1 MEKTICLYDSQP
13 YEVAFEATVLSCES
27 LQREQEMVYEV
38 VLDRTMFFPEQG
50 GQTPDKGTLG
60 GAKILDVQIRDG
72 VVTHTV
78 DASLAV
84 GKRVQGMVDWDY
96 RFSNMQ
102 QHTGEHIFSGIVY
115 ETYGF
120 HNVGFHL
127 SDSVVTMDYDG
138 VIPPEEISDI
148 EMRANQVIADNL
160 PVEVEFPTPEA
171 LKQLEYRSKKELE
184 GPVRIVTVPGVDVCA
199 CCAPHVRRTGEI
211 GLIKVMDAQHYK
223 GGVRISILCGFRAL
237 EAFRQQ
243 ERILAELT
251 GLLSANPQQ
260 LPERVRQLK
269 QTSHEQAY
277 RLLQLQE
284 PQLMERVKTADA
296 NMGHVFVFSDPVDA
310 NVMRRVVNELTVQH
324 NGFCGVF
331 AGNDADGYQF
341 VIGSRKEDC
350 QGMATLLRETCT
362 AKCGGSTKMIQG
374 TLPTT
379 KECIKSTFKMNI
391 YSYNLEL
398 LTNEILWL

>member
-27 LQREQEMVYEV
+27 LQREQATVYEV

-60 GAKILDVQIRDG
+60 GANILDVQIRDG

-171 LKQLEYRSKKELE
+171 LEQLEYRSKKELE

-211 GLIKVMDAQHYK
+211 GLLKVMDAQHYK

-237 EAFRQQ
+237 ATFRQQ

-284 PQLMERVKTADA
+284 QQLMERVKTADA

-324 NGFCGVF
+324 DGFCGVF

-341 VIGSRKEDC
+341 VIGSRREDC
-350 QGMATLLRETCT
+350 QGMAVLLRETCT
-362 AKCGGSTKMIQG
+362 AKCGGSAKMIQG
-374 TLPTT
+374 TLLTT

>member
-13 YEVAFEATVLSCES
+13 YEAAFEATVLSCES
-27 LQREQEMVYEV
+27 SQREQTTVYEV

-50 GQTPDKGTLG
+50 GQTPDRGTLG

-199 CCAPHVRRTGEI
+199 CCAPHVHRTGEI

-260 LPERVRQLK
+260 LPERVRRLK

-284 PQLMERVKTADA
+284 QQLMERVKTADA
-296 NMGHVFVFSDPVDA
+296 NMRHVFVFSDPVDA
-310 NVMRRVVNELTVQH
+310 NVIRRVVNELTEQH
-324 NGFCGVF
+324 DGFCGVF

-350 QGMATLLRETCT
+350 QGMAALLRETCT
-362 AKCGGSTKMIQG
+362 AKCGGSAKMIQG

-379 KECIKSTFKMNI
+379 NECIKCTFKMNI

>member
-27 LQREQEMVYEV
+27 LQREQATVYEV

-50 GQTPDKGTLG
+50 GQTPDQGTLG
-60 GAKILDVQIRDG
+60 GAKILDVRIRDG

-171 LKQLEYRSKKELE
+171 LEQLEYRSKKELE

-211 GLIKVMDAQHYK
+211 GLLKVMDAQHYK

-237 EAFRQQ
+237 AAFRQQ

-284 PQLMERVKTADA
+284 QQLMERVKTADA
-296 NMGHVFVFSDPVDA
+296 NMRHVFVFSDPVDA
-310 NVMRRVVNELTVQH
+310 NVIRRVVNELTEQH
-324 NGFCGVF
+324 DGFCGVF

-350 QGMATLLRETCT
+350 QGMAALLRETCT
-362 AKCGGSTKMIQG
+362 AKCGGSAKMIQG

-379 KECIKSTFKMNI
+379 NECIKCTFKMNI